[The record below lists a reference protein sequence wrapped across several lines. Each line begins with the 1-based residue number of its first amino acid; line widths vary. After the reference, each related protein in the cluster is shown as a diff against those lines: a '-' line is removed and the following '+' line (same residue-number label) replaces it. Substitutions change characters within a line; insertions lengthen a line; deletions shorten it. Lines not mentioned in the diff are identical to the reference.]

1 MRKRKIIFVIACVLF
16 LLALTWTVLVS
27 NGLLDKT
34 DESIVEFT
42 IKYRGE
48 KYNFVYWFTR
58 IITEGAY
65 VYFIIPFLII
75 ILLIYH
81 FDLKSMILAVGT
93 PVQLLVNTI
102 IKNIVKRQRP
112 NEIYHWMSEKSF
124 SFPSGH
130 SMTASF
136 LYGFLI
142 YMIWGSKLSLRKKVL
157 LSSIS
162 GLMMILIFFSR
173 IILSVHFTSD
183 VLGGILWGGFLVMI
197 AIMVN
202 EYFGKKHNGLRNII
216 DSKLKVGQKNED

>member
-16 LLALTWTVLVS
+16 LLALTWTILVS

-81 FDLKSMILAVGT
+81 LKHQT
-93 PVQLLVNTI
+93 
-102 IKNIVKRQRP
+102 
-112 NEIYHWMSEKSF
+112 
-124 SFPSGH
+124 
-130 SMTASF
+130 
-136 LYGFLI
+136 
-142 YMIWGSKLSLRKKVL
+142 
-157 LSSIS
+157 
-162 GLMMILIFFSR
+162 
-173 IILSVHFTSD
+173 
-183 VLGGILWGGFLVMI
+183 
-197 AIMVN
+197 
-202 EYFGKKHNGLRNII
+202 
-216 DSKLKVGQKNED
+216 